1 MIEIL
6 DVLVVGVGIS
16 GLSLVYKLIKLSNN
30 LFLKILVVES

>member
-16 GLSLVYKLIKLSNN
+16 GLSLVYKLIKLSND